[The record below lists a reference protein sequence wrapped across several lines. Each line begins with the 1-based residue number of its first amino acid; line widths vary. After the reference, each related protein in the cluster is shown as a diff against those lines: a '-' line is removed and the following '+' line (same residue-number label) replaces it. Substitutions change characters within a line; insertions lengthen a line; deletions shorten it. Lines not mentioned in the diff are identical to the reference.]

1 MIQYDNFYR
10 RFGLRMP
17 NQLLAPP
24 LPMIDRFELPP
35 LSVVHYMGK
44 GPTDNGPTKKLFLF
58 QKNEKP
64 VRIEHIFELSENR
77 GNPRRVVLDLAS
89 IAREFRRANP
99 DFRPATDLEA
109 LKREPRVIHTVNYSY
124 LHRLYKYQRN
134 VFTPVYRWQNVID
147 TMFSR
152 FSTIAKTGYR
162 QFIEFPI
169 PQVLPAPNDLN
180 RAENGWTARSIAKF
194 NTPELIFL
202 LEIWKWLGE
211 KRLQSSLFKHIG
223 HDPRGLHLVFRESD
237 RFSVLNLELLN
248 SWRKHTSDEVKEN
261 ASARLADPSIAQ
273 IDTRGQVAATL
284 IQKRFLRLL
293 MGVMEARKG
302 LIDENLGDENET
314 AAVTETSTIGSFADE
329 KSVTVDTGELSE
341 EEAFK
346 GYNAEVDEVNLQSEI
361 DKDLD
366 ALDDIQMGFVP
377 VLEETVD
384 GVDGAD
390 ELDATASDNVAEIST
405 PIVRYGEVAEDA
417 STVRF
422 FPTEDDLALKE
433 MIARAAEY
441 GSITAADYRRMI
453 ESVDIFKTIP
463 APLGAEGTLATFC
476 KISPEDL
483 KISEAPSIP
492 DQKTI
497 IDKSMLKSSLMMF
510 DKKYAE
516 EIIQRDMAAAI
527 SSIQRA
533 GIIVRNYEV
542 EEIEDVSGSYY
553 LYRIN
558 IKPIEGASSTLVL
571 RMPKVDSEG
580 NFRING
586 VNYRTRKQRGDMP
599 IRKISPSKV
608 ALTSYY
614 GKVFVERSERRV
626 NDYPKWLRNH
636 VMAAGLNT
644 SNDVITNVVP
654 GRAFDP
660 NQIVPRLFSSLSM
673 GFRSFDLK
681 LGGNSFHCDF
691 SKVKRVRTNNGI
703 LAGAVELGQGETG
716 VLWIDK
722 NNNIYLEDKQ
732 KTLSPMPSFE
742 EALGINPSKAPV
754 EFAELKVFG
763 KLIPVGVVLG
773 YLLGLENVIKLANPT
788 SMREVLPGKR
798 LNLEADEWAM
808 AFDDK
813 TLVFSRKDRLAT
825 MLLAGWRDFE
835 QTTTRF
841 PIEEF
846 NNKDVY
852 FNLFDEKK
860 LGVRYIREL
869 DLLEQLFVD
878 PITRDLLV
886 EMKEP
891 TIFTKLLIRST
902 ELITTDDHPNE
913 QDTSFMRIK
922 GYERFVGAA
931 YAEMVRSIRI
941 HNGRPGKQRYG
952 VELNPYALWMAIQQD
967 PAKDQV
973 SEINPIQNLKESEAV
988 TYSGTGGRGSRS
1000 MVKSTRL
1007 YHKNDMGVI
1016 SESTVD
1022 SSDVAINIFT
1032 SGNPK
1037 FNSLRGTTDRFDFNA
1052 DGPTSLLSTSA
1063 LVSPGSTRDDPKR
1076 VNFIGIQNRHVVA
1089 CDGYTQALL
1098 RTGYE
1103 QVIPHRVGDMF
1114 AVTAKQPGK
1123 VVQFTKDGM
1132 IVEYADGSR
1141 QGITLGRRY
1150 GNASG
1155 LTIPHTIVSD
1165 MAMGQSFEVGEPLAY
1180 NKGFFE
1186 RDSLN
1191 PKQIIWKSA
1200 MLAKTVLMESPDT
1213 LEDSSAISRRLST
1226 RMMTDQTKIKDII
1239 VNFDQEIHKMVKQG
1253 QAVDPESILCII
1265 EDAISARAGL
1275 LDEDALD
1282 TLRVLSSNAPQAK
1295 VRGNVERIE
1304 VYYNGDLEDMSES
1317 LRQLAMESDKQI
1329 AARNTSIGRKAYTGS
1344 VSDEF
1349 RVGNDPLLMDTA
1361 CIRIYL
1367 NSRVG
1372 AGVGDKGV
1380 FCNQMKTVIGR
1391 VFNNNVRTESGVEI
1405 DAIFGAKSVADR
1417 IVTSP
1422 DLIGTTTTLL
1432 LKAGERVI
1440 KAYQS

>member
-10 RFGLRMP
+10 RFGLRNS

-24 LPMIDRFELPP
+24 LPMLERFELPP

-44 GPTDNGPTKKLFLF
+44 GPTDNGPTKKLFLY

-64 VRIEHIFELSENR
+64 VRIEHIFELSEKR

-89 IAREFRRANP
+89 VAREFRRANP
-99 DFRPATDLEA
+99 DFRPATDLET

-134 VFTPVYRWQNVID
+134 VFTPVYRWQNVIE

-152 FSTIAKTGYR
+152 FASIAKTGYR

-169 PQVLPAPNDLN
+169 PRVLPAPNDLN
-180 RAENGWTARSIAKF
+180 RAESGWTARSIAKF
-194 NTPELIFL
+194 NSPELIFL
-202 LEIWKWLGE
+202 LEVWKWLGE
-211 KRLQSSLFKHIG
+211 KRLESSLYKHIG

-248 SWRKHTSDEVKEN
+248 QWRKHTSEEVRAN
-261 ASARLADPSIAQ
+261 SAARVEDPSIDP
-273 IDTRGQVAATL
+273 IDTRGTVAATL
-284 IQKRFLRLL
+284 VQKRFLRLL

-302 LIDENLGDENET
+302 LVDENLGDETET
-314 AAVTETSTIGSFADE
+314 ASVTETSTNGSLTE
-329 KSVTVDTGELSE
+329 ETSTSVDAGELTE
-341 EEAFK
+341 AEAFK
-346 GYNAEVDEVNLQSEI
+346 GYDGTTDEVNLQSEI
-361 DKDLD
+361 DRDLD
-366 ALDDIQMGFVP
+366 ALDDIQMGYVVP
-377 VLEETVD
+377 EEDATDPLFEEDVP
-384 GVDGAD
+384 GAD
-390 ELDATASDNVAEIST
+390 ANADNAT
-405 PIVRYGEVAEDA
+405 PITRYGEVAEDA

-422 FPTEDDLALKE
+422 FPAEDDLALKE
-433 MIARAAEY
+433 MIARSAEY
-441 GSITAADYRRMI
+441 GAITAADYRRLI
-453 ESVDIFKTIP
+453 EAADVFKTIP
-463 APLGAEGTLATFC
+463 APLGQEGTLATFS
-476 KISPEDL
+476 KVPPEML
-483 KISEAPSIP
+483 KITEVPQIP

-497 IDKSMLKSSLMMF
+497 LDKSMLKSTLMVF

-533 GIIVRNYEV
+533 GIIVRNYDVEEV
-542 EEIEDVSGSYY
+542 EDVTGAHYV
-553 LYRIN
+553 YRIN
-558 IKPIEGASSTLVL
+558 IKPIEGAASTLVMK
-571 RMPKVDSEG
+571 MPKVDAEG

-586 VNYRTRKQRGDMP
+586 VNYRMRKQRGDMP

-644 SNDVITNVVP
+644 SNDVINNVVP

-660 NQIVPRLFSSLSM
+660 SQNVPRLFSTLAM

-681 LGGNSFHCDF
+681 LNGATFHCDF
-691 SKVKRVRTNNGI
+691 SKVTRVRTNTGP
-703 LAGAVELGQGETG
+703 LAGAVEIGRGEAG
-716 VLWIDK
+716 FLWIDK
-722 NNNIYLEDKQ
+722 NNNIYLQDKD

-773 YLLGLENVIKLANPT
+773 YLLGLENVIKLANPS
-788 SMREVLPGKR
+788 SMREVPPGKR

-860 LGVRYIREL
+860 LSIRYIREL

-878 PITRDLLV
+878 PITRDLLI

-902 ELITTDDHPNE
+902 ELITTDEHPNE

-931 YAEMVRSIRI
+931 YTEMVRSIRI
-941 HNGRPGKQRYG
+941 HSGRPGKQRYG

-1037 FNSLRGTTDRFDFNA
+1037 FNSLRGTTDRFDFNT
-1052 DGPTSLLSTSA
+1052 DGPTALLSTSA

-1076 VNFIGIQNRHVVA
+1076 VNFIGIQNRHVVS

-1114 AVTAKQPGK
+1114 AVTAKKPGK

-1132 IVEYADGSR
+1132 IVEYADGER

-1213 LEDSSAISRRLST
+1213 LEDSSAISRRLSA

-1239 VNFDQEIHKMVKQG
+1239 VNFDQEIHKMVKEG

-1265 EDAISARAGL
+1265 EEAISARAGL
-1275 LDEDALD
+1275 LDEDTLD
-1282 TLRVLSSNAPQAK
+1282 TLRVLSANAPQAK
-1295 VRGNVERIE
+1295 IRGHVERIE
-1304 VYYNGDLEDMSES
+1304 VYYNGELEDMSDS
-1317 LRQLAMESDKQI
+1317 LRLLAEESDKGI
-1329 AARNTSIGRKAYTGS
+1329 ASRNTSIGRKAYSGS
-1344 VSDEF
+1344 VGDEF
-1349 RVGNDPLLMDTA
+1349 RVGNDPLLLDTA

-1432 LKAGERVI
+1432 LKMGERVI
-1440 KAYQS
+1440 RAYQS

>member
-10 RFGLRMP
+10 RFGLRQA

-24 LPMIDRFELPP
+24 LPLLERFELPP
-35 LSVVHYMGK
+35 LSVVHYLGK
-44 GPTDNGPTKKLFLF
+44 GPTDNGPTKKLFLY

-64 VRIEHIFELSENR
+64 VRIEHLFELAEKR

-89 IAREFRRANP
+89 ITREFRRANP
-99 DFRPATDLEA
+99 DFRPATDLET

-152 FSTIAKTGYR
+152 FAPIAKSGYN

-169 PQVLPAPNDLN
+169 PRVLPAIADLN
-180 RAENGWTARSIAKF
+180 RASTGWTARSIAKF
-194 NTPELIFL
+194 NSPELIFL

-211 KRLQSSLFKHIG
+211 KRLESSLYKQIG
-223 HDPRGLHLVFRESD
+223 HDARGLHLVFRESD
-237 RFSVLNLELLN
+237 RFSVLSLELLET
-248 SWRKHTSDEVKEN
+248 WRKHTSEEVRANEV
-261 ASARLADPSIAQ
+261 ARLEDPSIAP
-273 IDTRGQVAATL
+273 ITRKGQVDASL
-284 IQKRFLRLL
+284 VQKRFLRLL

-302 LIDENLGDENET
+302 LVEENLGDENET
-314 AAVTETSTIGSFADE
+314 ASVTETSTNGSLADE
-329 KSVTVDTGELSE
+329 KSTSVDTGELTE
-341 EEAFK
+341 EEAFR
-346 GYNAEVDEVNLQSEI
+346 GYDASTDEVNLQSEI
-361 DKDLD
+361 DRDLD
-366 ALDDIQMGFVP
+366 ALDDIQLGYVIP
-377 VLEETVD
+377 EED
-384 GVDGAD
+384 ASDPLFEEDMPGAD
-390 ELDATASDNVAEIST
+390 AQADNTT
-405 PIVRYGEVAEDA
+405 PITRYGEVAEDA

-422 FPTEDDLALKE
+422 FPPEDDLALKE
-433 MIARAAEY
+433 MIARSAEY
-441 GSITAADYRRMI
+441 GAITAADYRRLI
-453 ESVDIFKTIP
+453 EAADVFKTIP
-463 APLGAEGTLATFC
+463 APLGNEGTLATFS
-476 KISPEDL
+476 KIEPEVL
-483 KISEAPSIP
+483 KIKEVPQIP

-497 IDKSMLKSSLMMF
+497 IDKSMLKSSLMVF

-533 GIIVRNYEV
+533 GIIVRNYDVEEV
-542 EEIEDVSGSYY
+542 EDVTGTHYV
-553 LYRIN
+553 YRIN
-558 IKPIEGASSTLVL
+558 VKPIEGAASTLVMK
-571 RMPKVDSEG
+571 MPKVDAEG

-586 VNYRTRKQRGDMP
+586 VNYRMRKQRGDMP

-636 VMAAGLNT
+636 VMAAGLDM
-644 SNDVITNVVP
+644 SNDVISNVVP

-660 NQIVPRLFSSLSM
+660 SQSVPRLFSTLAM

-681 LGGNSFHCDF
+681 LNGTTFHCDF
-691 SKVKRVRTNNGI
+691 SKITRVRTNTGP
-703 LAGAVELGQGETG
+703 LAGAVEIGRGEAG
-716 VLWIDK
+716 LLWIDK
-722 NNNIYLEDKQ
+722 NNNIYLQDKE

-788 SMREVLPGKR
+788 SMREVPPGKR

-813 TLVFSRKDRLAT
+813 TLVFSRKDRLVT

-860 LGVRYIREL
+860 LGIRYIREL

-878 PITRDLLV
+878 PITRDLLI

-891 TIFTKLLIRST
+891 TVFTKLLIRST
-902 ELITTDDHPNE
+902 ELITSDEHPDE

-931 YAEMVRSIRI
+931 YTEMVRSIRI

-1037 FNSLRGTTDRFDFNA
+1037 FNSLRGTTDRFDLNA
-1052 DGPTSLLSTSA
+1052 DGPASLLSTSA
-1063 LVSPGSTRDDPKR
+1063 LVSPGSTRDD
-1076 VNFIGIQNRHVVA
+1076 
-1089 CDGYTQALL
+1089 
-1098 RTGYE
+1098 
-1103 QVIPHRVGDMF
+1103 
-1114 AVTAKQPGK
+1114 
-1123 VVQFTKDGM
+1123 
-1132 IVEYADGSR
+1132 
-1141 QGITLGRRY
+1141 
-1150 GNASG
+1150 
-1155 LTIPHTIVSD
+1155 
-1165 MAMGQSFEVGEPLAY
+1165 
-1180 NKGFFE
+1180 
-1186 RDSLN
+1186 
-1191 PKQIIWKSA
+1191 
-1200 MLAKTVLMESPDT
+1200 
-1213 LEDSSAISRRLST
+1213 
-1226 RMMTDQTKIKDII
+1226 
-1239 VNFDQEIHKMVKQG
+1239 
-1253 QAVDPESILCII
+1253 
-1265 EDAISARAGL
+1265 
-1275 LDEDALD
+1275 
-1282 TLRVLSSNAPQAK
+1282 
-1295 VRGNVERIE
+1295 
-1304 VYYNGDLEDMSES
+1304 
-1317 LRQLAMESDKQI
+1317 
-1329 AARNTSIGRKAYTGS
+1329 
-1344 VSDEF
+1344 
-1349 RVGNDPLLMDTA
+1349 
-1361 CIRIYL
+1361 
-1367 NSRVG
+1367 
-1372 AGVGDKGV
+1372 
-1380 FCNQMKTVIGR
+1380 
-1391 VFNNNVRTESGVEI
+1391 
-1405 DAIFGAKSVADR
+1405 
-1417 IVTSP
+1417 
-1422 DLIGTTTTLL
+1422 
-1432 LKAGERVI
+1432 
-1440 KAYQS
+1440 